1 MADVDTSEQI
11 DCLNKHKGK
20 AGMERDMQEA
30 RQGLDEAM
38 RDNAN
43 MEKNCKMTQG
53 SIAEANSSLDDI
65 ARSVNDVDT
74 MKKKLTVEQDDLNR
88 QIEEIEAAI
97 GANSKSKT
105 SMSTQL
111 EDTKRLADAEA
122 NDRSSLLTKFK
133 NLASECERLK
143 MLIEEEAEKKN
154 DYVKA
159 LSKAQADIQ
168 LWKSKFEVEACGK
181 IEELESSK
189 QKINT
194 HAFETEEQIESLN
207 TKIAQNEK
215 SINRLEVQLD
225 EISMEHERTHTAPTI
240 SEKRRS
246 NFDKV
251 LDEWKV
257 KAEDLALELEAVR
270 SEARNY
276 SSEVFRMK
284 AATEDT
290 SDQLNIVRRY

>member
-1 MADVDTSEQI
+1 
-11 DCLNKHKGK
+11 
-20 AGMERDMQEA
+20 
-30 RQGLDEAM
+30 
-38 RDNAN
+38 
-43 MEKNCKMTQG
+43 
-53 SIAEANSSLDDI
+53 
-65 ARSVNDVDT
+65 
-74 MKKKLTVEQDDLNR
+74 
-88 QIEEIEAAI
+88 
-97 GANSKSKT
+97 
-105 SMSTQL
+105 MSTQL

-168 LWKSKFEVEACGK
+168 LWKSKFEVEACGR

-225 EISMEHERTHTAPTI
+225 EISMEYERTHTAATI
-240 SEKRRS
+240 SEKRGS

>member
-1 MADVDTSEQI
+1 
-11 DCLNKHKGK
+11 
-20 AGMERDMQEA
+20 
-30 RQGLDEAM
+30 
-38 RDNAN
+38 
-43 MEKNCKMTQG
+43 
-53 SIAEANSSLDDI
+53 
-65 ARSVNDVDT
+65 
-74 MKKKLTVEQDDLNR
+74 
-88 QIEEIEAAI
+88 
-97 GANSKSKT
+97 
-105 SMSTQL
+105 MSTQL
-111 EDTKRLADAEA
+111 EDTKRIADAEA

-225 EISMEHERTHTAPTI
+225 EILIECERTEATI
-240 SEKRRS
+240 SEKRGS
-246 NFDKV
+246 NSEKV
-251 LDEWKV
+251 LNEWKV
-257 KAEDLALELEAVR
+257 KAEDLALVLVLEAVR
-270 SEARNY
+270 S
-276 SSEVFRMK
+276 K
-284 AATEDT
+284 AAKED
-290 SDQLNIVRRY
+290 SIDQLNITGMVSVKYYWVLQMFF